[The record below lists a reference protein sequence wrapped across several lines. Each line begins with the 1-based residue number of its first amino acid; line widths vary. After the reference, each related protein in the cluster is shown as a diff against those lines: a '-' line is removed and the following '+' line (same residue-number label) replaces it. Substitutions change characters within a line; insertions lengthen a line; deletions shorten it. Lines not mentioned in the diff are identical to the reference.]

1 MPAAAGALDGMAPAG
16 WRYDRR
22 MPRPRLYG
30 SNAERQRA
38 YRARKRPPP
47 PPLKRPPLGTS
58 ARTLAKWVR
67 STLKVPAGHP
77 RAGQPFRIAG
87 WQLAVL
93 SDCLTHHEVLL
104 SVARKNGKSAL
115 VAIYVLAHLAGP
127 MRCGGWRCGV
137 LSINRAKAGE
147 LLDQIEQIA
156 DASNLSGLTFRRSP
170 RRILSETGAVDIE
183 SADRGAGAASGF
195 DSAIIDEL
203 GLLAERDRPLVAGM
217 RSSVSAKDGRFIA
230 LSVHGDG
237 PFIPEIIER
246 RGERGLAVHLYQAD
260 PDLPVDSPA
269 AWRQSNPG
277 LGTVKATAYMRRESR
292 RVLVST
298 SDQPSFCALDLN
310 APGAPAAELVCTPDQ
325 WRRCEVPVESLPP
338 RDGPVVVGI
347 DLGMDQSFTSAGLFW
362 PATGR
367 FEIRTAC
374 PDRPAL
380 AKRAKR
386 DGAGAVYE
394 RAVER
399 GDLWPLSGIVTP
411 VPGFLSRL
419 AGDLAGCRVAAVGCD
434 RFRHHELVRVL
445 GDLGLPWR
453 PVWRGSGIRSG
464 ENMDADCRAF
474 QRGVATGAI
483 RTPRNLMMAYSLSQA
498 KVVRDGQGHAQH
510 LKGIRQRARIDPVQ
524 ASVIA
529 AGLGESFKG
538 RKSTGKVWVA

>member
-1 MPAAAGALDGMAPAG
+1 MAPAG

-22 MPRPRLYG
+22 MPRPRIYG
-30 SNAERQRA
+30 SNAEKQRA

-47 PPLKRPPLGTS
+47 PPLKRPPLATT
-58 ARTLAKWVR
+58 ARSLARWVR
-67 STLKVPAGHP
+67 QSLKVPAGHP
-77 RAGQPFRIAG
+77 RAGQPFRIAR

-93 SDCLTHHEVLL
+93 ADCLTHHEVLL

-115 VAIYVLAHLAGP
+115 IAIFVLAHLAGP
-127 MRCGGWRCGV
+127 VRKAGWRCGV
-137 LSINRAKAGE
+137 LSVNRSKAGE

-156 DASNLSGLTFRRSP
+156 DASNLSGLTFRRQP

-183 SADRGAGAASGF
+183 SADRGAGHASGF
-195 DSAIIDEL
+195 DAAVIDEI
-203 GLLAERDRPLVAGM
+203 GLLGERDRPLVAGM
-217 RSSVSAKDGRFIA
+217 RSSVSARDGRFIS
-230 LSVHGDG
+230 LSVFGDG
-237 PFIPEIIER
+237 PFIPEIVER
-246 RGERGLAVHLYQAD
+246 RGERGLAVHLYQSD
-260 PDLPVDSPA
+260 PDLPVDSPE

-277 LGTVKATAYMRRESR
+277 LGVVKSRAYMARESR

-298 SDQPSFCALDLN
+298 SDQPSFRALDLN
-310 APGAPAAELVCTPDQ
+310 LPGAPAAELITTPEQ
-325 WRRCEVPVESLPP
+325 WRCCEVPVESLPP
-338 RDGPVVVGI
+338 RDGPVAVGI

-367 FEIRTAC
+367 FEVRTAC

-445 GDLGLPWR
+445 GDLGLAWR
-453 PVWRGSGIRSG
+453 PVWRGSGLRAG
-464 ENMDADCRAF
+464 EHMDADVRAF

-498 KVVRDGQGHAQH
+498 KVVRDGQGHVVH

-529 AGLGESFKG
+529 AGLGESFKA
-538 RKSTGKVWVA
+538 RKSTGKVWIA

>member
-1 MPAAAGALDGMAPAG
+1 
-16 WRYDRR
+16 

-38 YRARKRPPP
+38 YRARRRPPP

-93 SDCLTHHEVLL
+93 ADCLTHHEVLL
-104 SVARKNGKSAL
+104 SVARKNGKSCL
-115 VAIYVLAHLAGP
+115 IAIYVLGHLCGP
-127 MRCGGWRCGV
+127 LRRGGWRCGV
-137 LSINRAKAGE
+137 MSVSRPKAAE
-147 LLDQIEQIA
+147 LLEQIEQIA
-156 DASNLSGLTFRRSP
+156 AASNLSGLTFRRQP
-170 RRILSETGAVDIE
+170 RRVLSATGGVDIE
-183 SADRGAGAASGF
+183 SADRGAGHAAGY
-195 DSAIIDEL
+195 DAAIVDEL

-217 RSSVSAKDGRFIA
+217 RSSVSARDGRFIA

-237 PFIPEIIER
+237 PFIPEILER

-260 PDLPVDSPA
+260 PDLPVDSPE
-269 AWRQSNPG
+269 AWRQANPG
-277 LGTVKATAYMRRESR
+277 LGAVKAAAYMRRESR

-298 SDQPSFCALDLN
+298 SDQPSFRALDLN
-310 APGAPAAELVCTPDQ
+310 LPGAPAAELVCTPGQ
-325 WRRCEVPVESLPP
+325 WCQIEFPVESLPP
-338 RDGPVVVGI
+338 RDGPVVVGL
-347 DLGMDQSFTSAGLFW
+347 DLGMDQSFTSAGLYW
-362 PATGR
+362 PETKR
-367 FEIRTAC
+367 FEVRTAC

-399 GDLWPLSGIVTP
+399 GDLWPLSGVVTP
-411 VPGFLSRL
+411 VQGFLSRL

-453 PVWRGSGIRSG
+453 PVWRGSGIRAG
-464 ENMDADCRAF
+464 EHMDGDCRAF
-474 QRGVATGAI
+474 QRGVATGTI

-498 KVVRDGQGHAQH
+498 KVVRDGQGHVVH

-538 RKSTGKVWVA
+538 RKSTGRVWVA